1 MGLRINTNVEA
12 FNAHRNLS
20 GTSAKLSRSME
31 RLSSGFR
38 INRAGDDAAGLGISE
53 RMRAQMNG
61 VAQATRNAQDG
72 ISLVQTAEGSMQEFH
87 SILHRI
93 RDLAVQFNNGVYDAQ
108 SKLAITSEVAQ
119 LSQEIGR
126 MIGSARFNGI
136 DLLGGTV
143 GDVMATLQIGAN
155 SGEIVTIEA
164 VAAGERLRGDNGAT
178 PISTI
183 IAEFAGAG
191 ATPITAGGMVDINQI
206 DLVIDEVSR
215 LRSNLGAIQNR
226 LEHTVNFLGIYQ
238 ENIAAAESR
247 IRDVD
252 MASEMT
258 NFTKLQIL
266 QQSGTAMLA
275 QANMAPQSLLSL
287 MR

>member
-12 FNAHRNLS
+12 FNSHRNLAA
-20 GTSAKLSRSME
+20 TSAKLSRSME

-108 SKLAITSEVAQ
+108 SRLAITSEVAQ
-119 LSQEIGR
+119 LSAEINR
-126 MIGSARFNGI
+126 MIDSATFNGI
-136 DLLGGTV
+136 ALLSGAAGS
-143 GDVMATLQIGAN
+143 VMATLQIGAN
-155 SGEIVTIEA
+155 DGETVTIPA
-164 VAAGERLRGDNGAT
+164 VAAYSKLIGPSA
-178 PISTI
+178 ISTV
-183 IAEFAGAG
+183 IADFAA
-191 ATPITAGGMVDINQI
+191 ATSTETQI
-206 DLVIDEVSR
+206 SLDEVDLVIDEISK
-215 LRSNLGAIQNR
+215 LRSGLGAIQNR
-226 LEHTVNFLGIYQ
+226 LEHTVNFLGVYQ
-238 ENIAAAESR
+238 ENLAAAESR

-252 MASEMT
+252 MAAEMT
-258 NFTKLQIL
+258 QFTKLQIL